1 MLWPQSKNPQI
12 RMGAMKNYLLTLL
25 QQCSEENFGQEAVEH
40 AIVTGA
46 LQLTYN
52 LETDLHQIFD
62 QRSAC
67 CDAPPQGELHSHS
80 GLCRQCRNHSTF
92 STRYD
97 DFIETYQRAC
107 REHGDGLVQLYH
119 ASGLMEEILRP
130 VSLAQHIPEKETL

>member
-1 MLWPQSKNPQI
+1 
-12 RMGAMKNYLLTLL
+12 MGAMKNYLLTLL

-40 AIVTGA
+40 AVFSGA
-46 LQLTYN
+46 LLLTYN

-67 CDAPPQGELHSHS
+67 CDAPPQGGTCNHA
-80 GLCRQCRNHSTF
+80 GLCRHCRNHTTF

-97 DFIETYQRAC
+97 EFIEAYQRAC

-119 ASGLMEEILRP
+119 ASGLMGEILRP
-130 VSLAQHIPEKETL
+130 VSLAQRIPEKETLGA